1 MCICIYNIHINEL
14 LGKNTPSFFTL
25 VTHTY
30 NCIYVFN
37 IYICMYLH
45 VQIYT
50 RSVYVYMYR
59 HTYRQQQMETYEYSL
74 RFLFNT
80 YIHMYIDP
88 QMTHIQIYV
97 CMDMCTIHT
106 HI

>member
-1 MCICIYNIHINEL
+1 
-14 LGKNTPSFFTL
+14 
-25 VTHTY
+25 
-30 NCIYVFN
+30 
-37 IYICMYLH
+37 
-45 VQIYT
+45 
-50 RSVYVYMYR
+50 MYR

-97 CMDMCTIHT
+97 CMDMCSVHTHTLLAIHT
-106 HI
+106 NKRRQLYMMISKK